1 MQKRWVL
8 EKDGAQSL
16 GQSIVHV
23 GCRTGSKDLVPDLLE
38 GRWGK
43 GRLGRRLSGGKN
55 VPFQL
60 GRQEPRRG
68 RVGVTSRRRCQ
79 EGSRRE
85 SSSRGR
91 RWMGGRSL
99 KAGHQH
105 CLPQRIGLGR
115 RRCVAHGI
123 GPNGSSSCDYGGYVP
138 ILLPDRC
145 PRVTVVTLKVS
156 WGRSGRC
163 KLGIRGQQVQ
173 QSRQAF
179 VPGIVIVVVINI
191 RSIAVRG
198 QQLADATS
206 IEPVGQ
212 HNDDDDGA
220 TPSS

>member
-1 MQKRWVL
+1 MQQRRVL

-23 GCRTGSKDLVPDLLE
+23 RCRTGSKDLVPDLLE

-60 GRQEPRRG
+60 GRQKPRRG
-68 RVGVTSRRRCQ
+68 RVVGVTSRRRCQ

-85 SSSRGR
+85 IPSRGR

-123 GPNGSSSCDYGGYVP
+123 GPNGSSSDGGYVP

-173 QSRQAF
+173 QSREGR
-179 VPGIVIVVVINI
+179 VPGIVVVVVNV

-198 QQLADATS
+198 QQLADSTS
-206 IEPVGQ
+206 IEPVSQ
-212 HNDDDDGA
+212 HIDDDGA